1 MSLKCYYNRIILYL
15 YGIQRLG
22 TYGVLLRRLQ
32 VDPTLAAIKYLILD
46 EVHER
51 GIDSDFTLALLL
63 SAMKVRQDM
72 KLIVMSATIS
82 TQKFSLYLGNA
93 LNIQPYTV
101 SISTPHQY
109 DSMESSSSS
118 MEAPEGGV
126 PVLFIPGFTFPV
138 EEFYKT
144 DYEEIV
150 NSYQCASN
158 DEDGYRMHAKRKGE
172 LDYCLLLNLLVV
184 LIEGK
189 EENPMLSRA
198 SGSILVRK
206 YFFIKTFS
214 YIEFLIV
221 YYI

>member
-1 MSLKCYYNRIILYL
+1 MTYKYYYYKINIYL
-15 YGIQRLG
+15 YGIRRTG

-32 VDPTLAAIKYLILD
+32 IDPTLAAIKYLILD

-63 SAMKVRQDM
+63 SAMKVRRDM

-93 LNIQPYTV
+93 LNIQPCSA
-101 SISTPHQY
+101 SISTLRQY
-109 DSMESSSSS
+109 DSFENSSI
-118 MEAPEGGV
+118 EAPEGGV

-150 NSYQCASN
+150 NTYHFTSN
-158 DEDGYRMHAKRKGE
+158 DEDGHRTYAKRKGE
-172 LDYCLLLNLLVV
+172 LDYGLLLNLLVV
-184 LIEGK
+184 LIEGN
-189 EENPMLSRA
+189 EENPMLTRA
-198 SGSILVRK
+198 YGTVLVQNIF
-206 YFFIKTFS
+206 YEEI
-214 YIEFLIV
+214 
-221 YYI
+221 